1 MPSVAV
7 SVFIVTWYLAYGLYI
22 LGCLMGGESSCKG
35 KGQATARRR
44 RAYLYYTKDTETQG
58 KTCNDF
64 PTPKRRV
71 RERSSW
77 FQLVGVGKTHLR
89 IIFFMR
95 TKYWH
100 TLFRQILFGKFV

>member
-44 RAYLYYTKDTETQG
+44 RATLAFTTL
-58 KTCNDF
+58 KTLR
-64 PTPKRRV
+64 PKERHAMTFRRLNG
-71 RERSSW
+71 E
-77 FQLVGVGKTHLR
+77 
-89 IIFFMR
+89 
-95 TKYWH
+95 
-100 TLFRQILFGKFV
+100 

>member
-7 SVFIVTWYLAYGLYI
+7 SVLIVTWYLAYGLYI

-35 KGQATARRR
+35 
-44 RAYLYYTKDTETQG
+44 TETQG

-100 TLFRQILFGKFV
+100 TLFRQILFEKFV